1 MTELMMF
8 TGKGG
13 VGKSTT
19 SSATAVHFAEQG
31 KKVLLVSSD
40 PAHNLGD
47 LFDMKFTN
55 TPKQINDIPNLWVKE
70 IDAIEDATHFMDMMN
85 ESMRKVLKKSTSV
98 DMDVFKDLMMPGI
111 DEVFAMK
118 SLLEDMKSSQWDLIV
133 FDTAPTGHTLRALTS
148 PDFMDAWLLR
158 MLALRK
164 KVKSLKGIL
173 FKTSNASDEITD
185 YILPLREKIG
195 EIKSIL
201 SQPQSS
207 IFLVTIPEKLS
218 VMETYRTL
226 NFLNE
231 GLKVNVGGVIVNR
244 IMPDFGDEWGADLNI
259 VRLAKGEFDIH
270 AENLKLANN
279 LFGQRVRLIQV
290 PKVAFQPVGVGNLR
304 KFSNLIWRN

>member
-40 PAHNLGD
+40 PAHNLSD
-47 LFDMKFTN
+47 LFEMRFDN
-55 TPKQINDIPNLWVKE
+55 TPKQIPSIANLWVKE
-70 IDAIEDATHFMDMMN
+70 IDAVKEATEFMDMMN
-85 ESMRKVLKKSTSV
+85 ETMKRVLKKTTSV

-118 SLLEDMKSSQWDLIV
+118 SLLTDVNSSKWDLIV
-133 FDTAPTGHTLRALTS
+133 FDTAPTGHTLRALTA

-164 KVKSLKGIL
+164 KVKTLKGIL
-173 FKTSNASDEITD
+173 FKTSDKDEMAD
-185 YILPLREKIG
+185 YILPLREQIS
-195 EIKSIL
+195 EIKGIL
-201 SQPQSS
+201 ARPQSS
-207 IFLVTIPEKLS
+207 IFLVTIPEKLG
-218 VMETYRTL
+218 VMETHRTL
-226 NFLNE
+226 NFLND

-244 IMPDFGDEWGADLNI
+244 IMPDFGDEWNADLNLA
-259 VRLAKGEFDIH
+259 RLGKGEFDIH
-270 AENLKLANN
+270 AENLKLAGD
-279 LFGQRVRLIQV
+279 LFGKKTRILQV
-290 PKVAFQPVGVGNLR
+290 PKVAFQPVGADNLR
-304 KFSNLIWRN
+304 KFSKLIWRN

>member
-19 SSATAVHFAEQG
+19 SSATAVNFAEQG

-47 LFDMKFTN
+47 LFDMKFGN
-55 TPKQINDIPNLWVKE
+55 TPKQINGIPNLWVKE

-118 SLLEDMKSSQWDLIV
+118 SLLEDMKSSQWDIIV

-173 FKTSNASDEITD
+173 FKTSNANDEITD

-244 IMPDFGDEWGADLNI
+244 IMPDFGDEWDANLNI

-270 AENLKLANN
+270 AENLKLASN
-279 LFGQRVRLIQV
+279 LFGQRVRIIQV
-290 PKVAFQPVGVGNLR
+290 PKVAFQPVGVDNLR
-304 KFSNLIWRN
+304 KFSKLIWRN